1 MSKTANQE
9 SFVFSLEITTVFI
22 VHEIILAI
30 LHGETKVYDLF
41 WTLVSI
47 GTAVFFLIC
56 IIFISYCYGHIYLE
70 TWRQIKRFEEEHA
83 FNKEAK
89 RIKEKTQWSWGRL
102 YWLINQSLYLFILA
116 ANPNNLETRHVSVL
130 IICIIELAV
139 IGSFSNPIIYS

>member
-9 SFVFSLEITTVFI
+9 SFVFSLETTTVFI

-30 LHGETKVYDLF
+30 LHGETKTYDLF

-89 RIKEKTQWSWGRL
+89 KDKRKNAMILGA
-102 YWLINQSLYLFILA
+102 FIL
-116 ANPNNLETRHVSVL
+116 T
-130 IICIIELAV
+130 
-139 IGSFSNPIIYS
+139 Y

>member
-9 SFVFSLEITTVFI
+9 SFVFSLETTTVFI

-89 RIKEKTQWSWGRL
+89 RIKEKSNALGEVYIDLLTSRYTFL
-102 YWLINQSLYLFILA
+102 Y
-116 ANPNNLETRHVSVL
+116 
-130 IICIIELAV
+130 
-139 IGSFSNPIIYS
+139 